1 MHLGHAYSA
10 LFNQR
15 LAETTGG
22 RLIVRIEDLD
32 RTRCKLAYETAIRH
46 DLAWLG
52 VRFEPS
58 PRRQSE
64 HGADY
69 EAALGR
75 LDALGLVYPCFCS
88 RAEVAR
94 GAAGR
99 DPDGAPLYSGHCRA
113 LSQLDRR
120 RRLAAGE
127 KAAFRLDMAAAVRLA
142 PERIVWDEYG
152 EGALA
157 AERVADPSAWGDVV
171 LKGRDLAASYHLAVT
186 VDDAIQGVTDVARG
200 RDLVAATSVH
210 RLLQELLGLPA
221 PRYRHHRLALDCG
234 GAKLAKSRG
243 SPTLASMRADGV
255 TALEIR
261 RALGFAAG
269 ESALAVVLS

>member
-15 LAETTGG
+15 LAEASGG
-22 RLIVRIEDLD
+22 RLILRIEDLD
-32 RTRCKLAYETAIRH
+32 RTRCKPAYEAAIRD

-52 VRFEPS
+52 LRFEAS

-64 HGADY
+64 HAADY

-88 RAEVAR
+88 RAQVAR
-94 GAAGR
+94 EAAGR
-99 DPDGAPLYSGHCRA
+99 DPDRAPFYGGHCRV
-113 LSQLDRR
+113 LSAAERR
-120 RRLAAGE
+120 QRRAAGE
-127 KAAFRLDMAAAVRLA
+127 KAAFRLDMAAALRLG
-142 PERIVWDEYG
+142 PGRIVWDEYG

-171 LKGRDLAASYHLAVT
+171 LKGRGLAASYHLAVT
-186 VDDAIQGVTDVARG
+186 VDDAIQGVTDIARG
-200 RDLVAATSVH
+200 RDLLAATSVH
-210 RLLQELLGLPA
+210 RLLQELLGFSA
-221 PRYRHHRLALDCG
+221 PRYRHHRLVLDSG
-234 GAKLAKSRG
+234 GGKLAKSRG

-255 TALEIR
+255 TAIDVW

-269 ESALAVVLS
+269 KPALAVVLS